1 YLWWLY
7 RSAPRPHAGVSARQQ
22 RQRGQPAATVLTL
35 ASALSLNCRPLHSDM
50 QQRQRLKSLDRFFA
64 NPDSVLLATD
74 VAALRGLD
82 IPLPS
87 GARGC
92 TIRCPKVSELYLH
105 RCGRTARASRSGTA
119 VALVSPEEAGPLR
132 RLLRDSAAAA
142 MATSTTPAKSDN
154 LAGDVGAAQPR
165 AAGPGSGRPTL
176 NGCGSNGTAQEL
188 ELDPDLPEL
197 VDRRADD
204 EGVELSQSPAK
215 LDKPTRKWLDSARC
229 SRLNQLLNELDSTN
243 NNSFQFCC
251 GAAATAA
258 GGLPRRQL
266 SRARNGRARQQLLAA
281 VEQHCS
287 NSPCPAGPL
296 SRQFRQLIPSDSVM
310 QSGQFRVLHWNILPP
325 GAHRR
330 RSGSHF
336 DRILYNTHRFE
347 CLQSETGLLIEPN
360 EDGTEFLD
368 APSGAGSQVFVL
380 LRLRL
385 LNPPATDD
393 SDGGGELWVAAT
405 HLKAKVTFSNLRLLQ
420 TKALITALK
429 ERVPANS
436 PLLLCGDFNGESFE
450 PFYNVIVQSGL
461 DIASAYKQPEEP
473 PFTTFKYVGK
483 SAEPQ
488 ARGIDYIWYRAPA
501 TASPAGDS
509 A

>member
-1 YLWWLY
+1 QGEDGS
-7 RSAPRPHAGVSARQQ
+7 SAG
-22 RQRGQPAATVLTL
+22 
-35 ASALSLNCRPLHSDM
+35 
-50 QQRQRLKSLDRFFA
+50 
-64 NPDSVLLATD
+64 
-74 VAALRGLD
+74 
-82 IPLPS
+82 
-87 GARGC
+87 
-92 TIRCPKVSELYLH
+92 
-105 RCGRTARASRSGTA
+105 
-119 VALVSPEEAGPLR
+119 
-132 RLLRDSAAAA
+132 
-142 MATSTTPAKSDN
+142 
-154 LAGDVGAAQPR
+154 
-165 AAGPGSGRPTL
+165 
-176 NGCGSNGTAQEL
+176 
-188 ELDPDLPEL
+188 
-197 VDRRADD
+197 
-204 EGVELSQSPAK
+204 
-215 LDKPTRKWLDSARC
+215 
-229 SRLNQLLNELDSTN
+229 
-243 NNSFQFCC
+243 
-251 GAAATAA
+251 AATA
-258 GGLPRRQL
+258 
-266 SRARNGRARQQLLAA
+266 ARQQLLAA

-310 QSGQFRVLHWNILPP
+310 QSGQFRVLHWNILAQALT
-325 GAHRR
+325 GAEG
-330 RSGSHF
+330 GSHF
-336 DRILYNTHRFE
+336 DRVEPGVTSWERRRWYLLRELLRFQPDILCLNEVDIYDYLLENLAPLGYRGCFRAKPRSPCLSFPGNFGPDGTAILYNTHRFE

-488 ARGIDYIWYRAPA
+488 ARGIDYIWYRRLRPLALLEIP
-501 TASPAGDS
+501 PRDS
-509 A
+509 VESNGLPCAAFPSDHFCLSVDFCFCKN

>member
-1 YLWWLY
+1 
-7 RSAPRPHAGVSARQQ
+7 RRMSTSQGEDGSSAG
-22 RQRGQPAATVLTL
+22 
-35 ASALSLNCRPLHSDM
+35 
-50 QQRQRLKSLDRFFA
+50 
-64 NPDSVLLATD
+64 
-74 VAALRGLD
+74 
-82 IPLPS
+82 
-87 GARGC
+87 
-92 TIRCPKVSELYLH
+92 
-105 RCGRTARASRSGTA
+105 
-119 VALVSPEEAGPLR
+119 
-132 RLLRDSAAAA
+132 
-142 MATSTTPAKSDN
+142 
-154 LAGDVGAAQPR
+154 
-165 AAGPGSGRPTL
+165 
-176 NGCGSNGTAQEL
+176 
-188 ELDPDLPEL
+188 
-197 VDRRADD
+197 
-204 EGVELSQSPAK
+204 
-215 LDKPTRKWLDSARC
+215 
-229 SRLNQLLNELDSTN
+229 
-243 NNSFQFCC
+243 
-251 GAAATAA
+251 AATA
-258 GGLPRRQL
+258 
-266 SRARNGRARQQLLAA
+266 ARQQLLAA

-310 QSGQFRVLHWNILPP
+310 QSGQFRVLHWNILAQALT
-325 GAHRR
+325 GAEG
-330 RSGSHF
+330 GSHF
-336 DRILYNTHRFE
+336 DRVEPGVTSWERRRWYLLRELLRFQPDILCLNEILYNTHRFE

-488 ARGIDYIWYRAPA
+488 ARGIDYIWYRRLRPLALLEIP
-501 TASPAGDS
+501 PRDS
-509 A
+509 VESNGLPCAAFPSDHFCLSVDFCFCKN